1 MSEKGRT
8 FAPHLTKEASTG
20 FRSSDRQRV
29 NVNGNSRKETPR
41 VWSLLYFSGIATL
54 NPDIMK
60 VTINLK
66 KLPAGGRL
74 PFLSAMLDKFSVV
87 MSCDGIS
94 VSVDEFDTYLTAMW
108 GYFAYVSRGLE
119 ESGLASLL
127 MSFRYPLQVESEKSG
142 RVIALLVWCEPESGI
157 HYCYEREL
165 QPGR

>member
-1 MSEKGRT
+1 MSEKGLT
-8 FAPHLTKEASTG
+8 FASHLTKEATTG

-29 NVNGNSRKETPR
+29 NANGISRKETPR
-41 VWSLLYFSGIATL
+41 VWCLLIFLEQRFINLDT
-54 NPDIMK
+54 MK

-66 KLPAGGRL
+66 KMPAGGRL
-74 PFLSAMLDKFSVV
+74 PFLSALLDKFPVI

-94 VSVDEFDTYLTAMW
+94 VSVDEFNTYLSAMW

-142 RVIALLVWCEPESGI
+142 RVIALLVWCEPETGI
-157 HYCYEREL
+157 HYRYDREL